1 MASCPSIISPVTL
14 NKSLP
19 LTLSSGA
26 CTLAIYHSGWLWDLN
41 YWSNTPNGII
51 PCQHVADPGIGLPP
65 GPDLPSAS
73 LLPSSLGPSGQRGPW
88 QSPNPSTPVREGCT
102 TAPPPSPHSW
112 ASISL
117 IHWAGAP
124 WEWSGHMASPR
135 FCLLVPSEST
145 HPRRRE
151 REGHT
156 MQSLNPYWTAP
167 RSHQHRRLYLGWCCS
182 ESVWQASGVVM

>member
-1 MASCPSIISPVTL
+1 MTWTCVLVAHIAGHKWYHYFTCNSHLCHHTWYQITFST
-14 NKSLP
+14 P
-19 LTLSSGA
+19 LRLSYSA
-26 CTLAIYHSGWLWDLN
+26 YTLAIHHSGHLWDLN

-65 GPDLPSAS
+65 GPDLPYAS
-73 LLPSSLGPSGQRGPW
+73 LLPSSLCPSGQRGLW

-102 TAPPPSPHSW
+102 ATTPSW

-117 IHWAGAP
+117 IHWAGVP

-145 HPRRRE
+145 HPRRTKR
-151 REGHT
+151 GAH
-156 MQSLNPYWTAP
+156 
-167 RSHQHRRLYLGWCCS
+167 
-182 ESVWQASGVVM
+182 